1 MSGAVGFIVGIVLFA
16 VGLGGLAFA
25 LEQFMTHSD
34 PNLALHAVAG
44 LGTFVIAAFATIA
57 VIR

>member
-1 MSGAVGFIVGIVLFA
+1 MSGAIGFLVGLVLFA

-44 LGTFVIAAFATIA
+44 IGTFLVAAFATIA

>member
-1 MSGAVGFIVGIVLFA
+1 MSGAIGFIVGVVLFA

-25 LEQFMTHSD
+25 LEQFMTHTD
-34 PNLALHAVAG
+34 PNLALHAAAG
-44 LGTFVIAAFATIA
+44 IGTFVIAALASIA